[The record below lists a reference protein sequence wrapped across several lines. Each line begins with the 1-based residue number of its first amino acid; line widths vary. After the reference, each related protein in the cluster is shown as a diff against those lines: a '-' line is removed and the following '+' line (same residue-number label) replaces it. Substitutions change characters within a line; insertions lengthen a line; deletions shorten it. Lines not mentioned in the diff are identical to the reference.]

1 MGLTYG
7 FLPRLYKNKKLRQC
21 KLCLMTRD
29 SFRIYIKAKY
39 CFLKEFETRFDTL
52 SYEIERSLKVN

>member
-52 SYEIERSLKVN
+52 SY